1 MKIAYGVEFL
11 LQNME
16 LLIEEGRVKDLVK
29 CQSGGETLGAFVE
42 MEGWV
47 EEEKICVG
55 KGVGGKILWWWWGS
69 RKLIGEFGIQMKQVC
84 SV

>member
-42 MEGWV
+42 MEG
-47 EEEKICVG
+47 
-55 KGVGGKILWWWWGS
+55 
-69 RKLIGEFGIQMKQVC
+69 
-84 SV
+84 